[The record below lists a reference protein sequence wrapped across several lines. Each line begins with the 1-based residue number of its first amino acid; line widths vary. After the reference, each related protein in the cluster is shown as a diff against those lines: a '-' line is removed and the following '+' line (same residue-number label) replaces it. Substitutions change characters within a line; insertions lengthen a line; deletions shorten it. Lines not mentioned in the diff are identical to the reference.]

1 LLARLDHLVITVTDL
16 PSAIEDYSKLLG
28 FKPTWIGEHAQLGTI
43 NALFPF
49 ENTYLELLAAKG
61 DGIGAEMIKQTLKNN
76 GEGLSGLVLGTDD
89 IEGFRN
95 NLLNK
100 GIEAND
106 LISGEG
112 DDFESNKKRTWKNLF
127 LPFSLTR
134 GLFVFIIEHI
144 SGSLP
149 NIKKNDS
156 QINRLDHVVVNT
168 NDAEG
173 FVNLYK
179 GIFEINLRLD
189 QFVEKW
195 GGRMLFF
202 RLNRTTIEVI
212 GKDNKDEDPKDTLWG
227 LAWTVKDLS
236 KTHERLSLEGVD
248 VTPIKK
254 GRKPKT
260 LVCTVKSHTKG
271 VPTLL
276 IQHL

>member
-1 LLARLDHLVITVTDL
+1 
-16 PSAIEDYSKLLG
+16 
-28 FKPTWIGEHAQLGTI
+28 
-43 NALFPF
+43 
-49 ENTYLELLAAKG
+49 
-61 DGIGAEMIKQTLKNN
+61 M
-76 GEGLSGLVLGTDD
+76 
-89 IEGFRN
+89 
-95 NLLNK
+95 
-100 GIEAND
+100 
-106 LISGEG
+106 
-112 DDFESNKKRTWKNLF
+112 
-127 LPFSLTR
+127 
-134 GLFVFIIEHI
+134 
-144 SGSLP
+144 
-149 NIKKNDS
+149 
-156 QINRLDHVVVNT
+156 DHVVVNT

-248 VTPIKK
+248 VTSIKK